1 MRAPSLGPRLSLFS
15 DVSYL
20 PLKKRVENWVELT
33 FAKISGAVTRNWEKN
48 WPIADRCVP
57 SNYPRNNFGAH
68 SDSSHLLVSKVVN
81 RLKDDVNLGHVMEIL
96 ETVRCIVSG
105 HMC

>member
-1 MRAPSLGPRLSLFS
+1 MRVPTLGPRLSLFS

-81 RLKDDVNLGHVMEIL
+81 RLKDDVSLGHVMEIL